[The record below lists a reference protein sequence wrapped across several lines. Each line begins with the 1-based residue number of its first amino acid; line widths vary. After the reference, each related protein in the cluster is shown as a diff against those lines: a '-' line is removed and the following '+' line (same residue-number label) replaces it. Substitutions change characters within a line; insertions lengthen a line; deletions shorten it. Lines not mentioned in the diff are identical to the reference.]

1 MRDVPWVRSKS
12 AYSRFS
18 RDLAGLLGS
27 LDPPLRL
34 KGSQFRVSS
43 MTEAQRIS
51 WIGEQIRFERV
62 KPVKLLQW
70 PRSGVLSG

>member
-1 MRDVPWVRSKS
+1 
-12 AYSRFS
+12 
-18 RDLAGLLGS
+18 
-27 LDPPLRL
+27 
-34 KGSQFRVSS
+34 

-70 PRSGVLSG
+70 PRKEMLLTWTMAMAVEF